1 LANDHR
7 LKPVLLKNSIALL
20 EWIGY
25 LFSARFLEFRQF
37 ALFCPG
43 VQRLLQKFFQLEQNQ
58 TTVRRELLAGVTT
71 FMTMSYVVIVN
82 PRILADAGMPVDGV
96 LFATCISAAL
106 ATLIM
111 GLWANYPIALAPGMS
126 LNAYFTYSVVI
137 ARGVPWQ
144 TALGVVFLSGVL
156 FLFLTLTKLRE
167 QIVNGIPVCLKY
179 GTAGGIGL
187 FIAFI
192 GLRNAQIVI
201 PNNATLVGMGHIGDP
216 QVLLAAAGLIF
227 IAILMARRIGSAIL
241 LGIVAITLAGI
252 PLGLAHWP
260 AHLFSLPHPA
270 GTFLKL
276 DLRSATKIG
285 LGELVFVFFFVDLFD
300 NVGTLVGVC
309 EEGGFLRD
317 GKLPRASRA
326 LLADAFGTIFGA
338 LTGTSTVTSYI
349 ESAAGVAAG
358 ARTGIGNVMI
368 AALFLVAMFCAPLV
382 AAIPTYAT
390 APALILVGALMCGSL
405 ARVQWDDFSSA
416 FPAFI
421 TLVATPLTFSIATG
435 LSLGLLSFTF
445 IKVGTG
451 KHREISPLIW
461 VLSVLFLLRYIFL
474 GKE

>member
-1 LANDHR
+1 M
-7 LKPVLLKNSIALL
+7 L
-20 EWIGY
+20 ERV
-25 LFSARFLEFRQF
+25 FH
-37 ALFCPG
+37 
-43 VQRLLQKFFQLEQNQ
+43 LQENQ
-58 TTVRRELLAGVTT
+58 TTVRRELLAGLTT
-71 FMTMSYVVIVN
+71 FMTMSYVVVVN

-96 LFATCISAAL
+96 LFATCISAAI
-106 ATLIM
+106 ATLVM

-137 ARGVPWQ
+137 GRGVPWQ
-144 TALGVVFLSGVL
+144 TALGVILLSGIL
-156 FLFLTLTKLRE
+156 FLLLTLTNIRE
-167 QIVNGIPVCLKY
+167 QIVNGIPDALKY

-192 GLRNAQIVI
+192 GLRNAQIVV
-201 PNNATLVGMGHIGDP
+201 PNKATLVGMGHVADP

-241 LGIVAITLAGI
+241 IGIVGITLAGI

-260 AHLFSLPHPA
+260 DHFFSLPHPSS
-270 GTFLKL
+270 TFFKL
-276 DLRSATKIG
+276 DLRAATKIG

-326 LLADAFGTIFGA
+326 LLADAFGTIVGA

-358 ARTGIGNVMI
+358 ARTGLGNILI

-382 AAIPTYAT
+382 SAIPTYAT

-405 ARVQWDDFSSA
+405 ARVKWDDFSSA

-451 KHREISPLIW
+451 KYREISPLIW